1 MRRIVTLIIET
12 HRRTP
17 TLMSLPD
24 PFASLYTDRFT
35 DRRRLWLVF
44 RATNIYRLVLA
55 ALLLIAFAMD
65 EQSRLFGKQ
74 DPHQFLGAALAYL
87 TLAMVAIAGSYWRR
101 PQLLVQAHLQMLVD
115 LTVLTVI
122 INASGGLSSSLNS
135 LLIAAVA
142 AHGILLPLIS
152 ALLAAALGFF
162 LLIGSWMFD
171 SWQYAETLARLKRG
185 PEGWDGFWAQLNN
198 TTDDW
203 VRLGVLGAVLFA
215 AAGLTYALAERA
227 RRGEALARQRTW
239 ELLEVA
245 ELNQGIIRHLQ
256 NGVVVVDTIGQIQLI
271 NDTAR
276 EWLGALDAVS
286 GGALEHVS
294 PPLAQ
299 GLKRWL
305 HEGVPEV
312 SPFRPAE
319 YRPELIPRFTR
330 LSGRQAANVLILLE
344 DSDQTAAQLQQ
355 IKLAALGRLTAGI
368 AHEIRNPLTA
378 ISHAAQLLEE
388 STNASASDRRLAQI
402 VHDNVKRANRII
414 SDVLDLARRD
424 RVKPERLLLAP
435 WLATFREE
443 FLRGM
448 EGPAPEWRQ
457 GVEQDELA
465 VLFDPH
471 QLRQVLWN
479 LCANACQYGVRPG
492 ETPSIELY
500 AGQENSHGRPFL
512 DVRDAGPGVAPEH
525 IPHLFEP
532 FFTTRA
538 KGTGL
543 GLYLAREL
551 CEANRAQLQYLPMA
565 GGGSCFRLTFVP
577 PSPAPEMN

>member
-1 MRRIVTLIIET
+1 MT
-12 HRRTP
+12 
-17 TLMSLPD
+17 LPD
-24 PFASLYTDRFT
+24 PLASLYTDRFT

-55 ALLLIAFAMD
+55 TLLLVALALD

-74 DPHQFLGAALAYL
+74 DPRLFLGAALAYL
-87 TLAMVAIAGSYWRR
+87 TLAVIAIAGSYWRR
-101 PQLLVQAHLQMLVD
+101 PRLMVQAHLQMLVD
-115 LTVLTVI
+115 LIVFTVI

-142 AHGILLPLIS
+142 ANGILLPLIS
-152 ALLAAALGFF
+152 ALLTAALGFF
-162 LLIGSWMFD
+162 LLTGSWLVGR
-171 SWQYAETLARLKRG
+171 WQYAEALAGLERG

-198 TTDDW
+198 TSDDW

-215 AAGLTYALAERA
+215 AAGLTHALAERA

-239 ELLEVA
+239 ELLDVA

-256 NGVVVVDTIGQIQLI
+256 NGVVVVDTLGQIQLM
-271 NDTAR
+271 NDTAH
-276 EWLGALDAVS
+276 EWLGARDAIPGS
-286 GGALEHVS
+286 ALAQVS
-294 PPLAQ
+294 PPLAR
-299 GLKRWL
+299 GLERWL
-305 HEGVPEV
+305 REGGTEIF
-312 SPFRPAE
+312 PFRPAE
-319 YRPELIPRFTR
+319 HRPELIPRFTR
-330 LSGRQAANVLILLE
+330 LSGHQAANILILLE

-388 STNASASDRRLAQI
+388 STSASASDRRLAQI
-402 VHDNVKRANRII
+402 AHDNVKRANRII

-424 RVKPERLLLAP
+424 RVKPERLMLAP
-435 WLATFREE
+435 WLEAFREE
-443 FLRGM
+443 FLRGID
-448 EGPAPEWRQ
+448 GPAPEWRHR
-457 GVEQDELA
+457 VEQDELV
-465 VLFDPH
+465 VLFDSH

-479 LCANACQYGVRPG
+479 LCANACQHGVRSG
-492 ETPSIELY
+492 ESPRIELRI
-500 AGQENSHGRPFL
+500 GQESSHGRPFL
-512 DVRDAGPGVAPEH
+512 EVRDAGPGISPEN
-525 IPHLFEP
+525 ISHLFEP

-551 CEANRAQLQYLPMA
+551 CEANRTQLQYLPMTE
-565 GGGSCFRLTFVP
+565 GGSCFRLTFAPLSSV
-577 PSPAPEMN
+577 PEMD

>member
-1 MRRIVTLIIET
+1 MPIFI
-12 HRRTP
+12 P
-17 TLMSLPD
+17 LPD
-24 PFASLYTDRFT
+24 PLASLYVDRFT
-35 DRRRLWLVF
+35 DRRHLWRVF

-55 ALLLIAFAMD
+55 SLLLAAFALD

-74 DPHQFLGAALAYL
+74 DPRLFLGASLAYL
-87 TLAMVAIAGSYWRR
+87 ILSVVAIASSYWRWPR
-101 PQLLVQAHLQMLVD
+101 FFIQAHGQMLVD
-115 LTVLTVI
+115 LILLTVI

-135 LLIAAVA
+135 FLIAAVA
-142 AHGILLPLIS
+142 ANGILLPLIS

-162 LLIGSWMFD
+162 LLIGSWLVD
-171 SWQYAETLARLKRG
+171 RWHHAELLARLEHG
-185 PEGWDGFWAQLNN
+185 PGGWEGFCAQINN
-198 TTDDW
+198 TSDDW

-256 NGVVVVDTIGQIQLI
+256 NGVVVVDAIQQIQLM

-276 EWLGALDAVS
+276 EWLDALEVLPGSALDRVS
-286 GGALEHVS
+286 S
-294 PPLAQ
+294 PLAY

-305 HEGVPEV
+305 REGGDEV
-312 SPFRPAE
+312 FPFRPAE
-319 YRPELIPRFTR
+319 HRPELIPRFTR

-344 DSDQTAAQLQQ
+344 DSEQTAMQLQQ

-388 STNASASDRRLAQI
+388 STSASVSDRRLAQI
-402 VHDNVKRANRII
+402 AHDNVKRANRII

-424 RVKPERLLLAP
+424 RVKPERLELAP
-435 WLATFREE
+435 WLEVFREE
-443 FLRGM
+443 FLRSL
-448 EGPAPEWRQ
+448 EGSAPEWRQ
-457 GVEQDELA
+457 SVESDDL
-465 VLFDPH
+465 VILFDSH

-479 LCANACQYGVRPG
+479 LCANACQHGVQSGGMPYL
-492 ETPSIELY
+492 EFH
-500 AGQENSHGRPFL
+500 AGRESSYERPFL
-512 DVRDAGPGVAPEH
+512 EVRDAGPGILPENVS
-525 IPHLFEP
+525 HLFEP

-551 CEANRAQLQYLPMA
+551 CEANRAQLQYVPIVE
-565 GGGSCFRLTFVP
+565 GGSCFRITFVS
-577 PSPAPEMN
+577 PSSVSEMD

>member
-1 MRRIVTLIIET
+1 MT
-12 HRRTP
+12 
-17 TLMSLPD
+17 LPD
-24 PFASLYTDRFT
+24 PLASLYNDRFT
-35 DRRRLWLVF
+35 DRRHLWLVF
-44 RATNIYRLVLA
+44 RATNVYRLVLA
-55 ALLLIAFAMD
+55 VLLLTALALD

-74 DPHQFLGAALAYL
+74 DPRMFLGAALAYL
-87 TLAMVAIAGSYWRR
+87 TLAVIAIAGSYWRHPR
-101 PQLLVQAHLQMLVD
+101 LLVQAHLQMLVD
-115 LTVLTVI
+115 LIVLTVI

-142 AHGILLPLIS
+142 ANGILLPLVS
-152 ALLAAALGFF
+152 ALLGAALGFF
-162 LLIGSWMFD
+162 LLIGSWMVD
-171 SWQYAETLARLKRG
+171 RWQHAEALTQLERG
-185 PEGWDGFWAQLNN
+185 SAGWNGFWAQLNN
-198 TTDDW
+198 STDDW

-256 NGVVVVDTIGQIQLI
+256 NGVIVVDALGQIQLV

-276 EWLGALDAVS
+276 EWLGALDAVPGS
-286 GGALEHVS
+286 ALEQVS
-294 PPLAQ
+294 SPLAR

-305 HEGVPEV
+305 RDGGSEAF
-312 SPFRPAE
+312 PFRPAE
-319 YRPELIPRFTR
+319 HRPELIPRFTR

-388 STNASASDRRLAQI
+388 SASVSASDRRLAQI
-402 VHDNVKRANRII
+402 AYDNVKRANRII
-414 SDVLDLARRD
+414 GDVLDLARRD
-424 RVKPERLLLAP
+424 RVNPERLAVTP
-435 WLATFREE
+435 WLETFREE
-443 FLRGM
+443 FLRGID
-448 EGPAPEWRQ
+448 GLTPDWRQ
-457 GVEQDELA
+457 QVAPAELV

-479 LCANACQYGVRPG
+479 LCANACQHGVRAG
-492 ETPSIELY
+492 EIPQIELR
-500 AGQENSHGRPFL
+500 AGREDSHERPFL
-512 DVRDAGPGVAPEH
+512 DVRDAGPGIAPENVS
-525 IPHLFEP
+525 HLFEP

-551 CEANRAQLQYLPMA
+551 CEANRAQLQYLPMTQ
-565 GGGSCFRLTFVP
+565 GGSCFRITFVS
-577 PSPAPEMN
+577 PSSALEMD